1 MPVFRPVIAFDK
13 QEIIDVSLKIGSY
26 ETSIL
31 PYEDCCTVFTPPS
44 PKTRPNVERARE
56 YEKRLDIEG
65 LMQRALD
72 GIEITE
78 IHPGEDYLNQNED
91 VFAELL

>member
-1 MPVFRPVIAFDK
+1 MKTAVERLYKHSHAHHHQQPECKPPH
-13 QEIIDVSLKIGSY
+13 IGMRQRRN
-26 ETSIL
+26 
-31 PYEDCCTVFTPPS
+31 TPPS